1 MYYKSVN
8 SSQVNW
14 KNWYISPVNDIMN
27 FFLSLFKVIGKGH
40 LKIKLDIGNQF
51 LKIWLLR
58 LPVLC
63 LFFLNFYILG
73 PSKSEIFIES
83 PQPHEVC
90 RPSLVIKMKSHSL
103 FCFIYIFI
111 YEYIFQKFWI
121 YLINWMPSKAVLIQ
135 KS

>member
-14 KNWYISPVNDIMN
+14 KNWYIFPVNDIMT
-27 FFLSLFKVIGKGH
+27 FFLSLFKVIGKVH
-40 LKIKLDIGNQF
+40 LKNKLDIGNQF

-63 LFFLNFYILG
+63 LFFLIFTYWVLQNQKF
-73 PSKSEIFIES
+73 FIES

-121 YLINWMPSKAVLIQ
+121 YLINWMLSKAVLIQ